1 MPLFV
6 VSDPHGHRDELAA
19 ALRDAGLLDAADRWV
34 GADARLRV
42 LGDFFDRGPD
52 GVGAVE
58 LVMRLEREAV
68 GAGGSTSAV
77 LGNHEVL
84 ALGMWRYGVRAAPG
98 ADGGSF
104 GESWVLNG
112 GNPID
117 QGRLTAEHVTWLS
130 ALPPLALE
138 DGWLLMHSDTDAY
151 LELGHSVAAVNA
163 AVAAAL
169 DGDFAEH
176 WEVWRRLTD
185 RYAFVTPGSGVTTA
199 RGILRT
205 YGAARLVH
213 GHSIIATIQPDAPS
227 PAATAGPWA
236 YADGLALAVDG
247 GLYAGGPLLVVELEP
262 AVEGSAP

>member
-19 ALRDAGLLDAADRWV
+19 ALRDAGLLDAGDHWS
-34 GADARLRV
+34 GADARLHV

-52 GVGAVE
+52 GVGCVE
-58 LVMRLEREAV
+58 LVMRLEQEAAA
-68 GAGGSTSAV
+68 AGGRTAAV

-104 GESWVLNG
+104 GESWILNG

-117 QGRLTAEHVTWLS
+117 QGRLTAEHVTWLA
-130 ALPPLALE
+130 ALPPLALD

-151 LELGHSVAAVNA
+151 LELGRSVPAVNA

-169 DGDFAEH
+169 DGDDGGDFAEH

-185 RYAFVTPGSGVTTA
+185 RYAFVDPRSGATTA
-199 RGILRT
+199 RGVLDT

-213 GHSIIATIQPDAPS
+213 GHSIIATLQPGGEP
-227 PAATAGPWA
+227 PAATTGPLT
-236 YADGLALAVDG
+236 YADGLAVAVDG

-262 AVEGSAP
+262 AG